1 MKLKVSLNNKW
12 SMMRKSLYS
21 WNQFSN
27 QGDELSVSDNKNL
40 IFWLQ
45 LKNKMKNIQTKI
57 KMLSKYSLIQS
68 LIDQV
73 RQFAK

>member
-12 SMMRKSLYS
+12 LMMRKSLYS